1 MNMFAMY
8 TCAIRIFIWLTD
20 CQMFRIMHIFL
31 EYAPT
36 HTHRRHHH
44 FALVLTARAQLF
56 AQNFNL
62 MVFIVLILTS
72 SMWKKIGKHSIAIAL
87 HPNEQNQ
94 FDDMDK
100 HLDFIWISFRI
111 RSFQQLLFVRL
122 VPPTGKQRQSGLF
135 ILQTLHTVCWFV
147 NKYLVL
153 LIGRC
158 SSMCAGFFGL
168 WFMQHWNCWCMHR
181 TICAHMHP
189 I

>member
-1 MNMFAMY
+1 MSDVQNNEPIP
-8 TCAIRIFIWLTD
+8 TLT
-20 CQMFRIMHIFL
+20 H
-31 EYAPT
+31 
-36 HTHRRHHH
+36 HRHHQ

-72 SMWKKIGKHSIAIAL
+72 SMWKKIGKHYIAIAL

-94 FDDMDK
+94 FDDMVK
-100 HLDFIWISFRI
+100 HLEFVWISFRI
-111 RSFQQLLFVRL
+111 RSFQQSLFVWL
-122 VPPTGKQRQSGLF
+122 VHTTGKQRQSGVF
-135 ILQTLHTVCWFV
+135 ILKTLHSVYWYV

-168 WFMQHWNCWCMHR
+168 WFMQHWNRCVHR
-181 TICAHMHP
+181 TTCAYMHP